1 MNSLDRRP
9 EDMNSPDR
17 SSPLDQHR
25 IVVADATFDE
35 LEDKFNVH
43 QEHEQKEDASVA
55 STVDVD
61 NTHPYLMRFAEI
73 YADENNNTDA
83 SSTADTGPT
92 FVDVKP
98 PSQFKE
104 GEKVMYKGGK
114 DLPSSEA
121 VVTKIMYDEKRH
133 PHYTIKMTPS
143 MEEQMINGA
152 TDEKGEAPTNCVNF
166 KTNPTPLFQF
176 LYQGKWLMA
185 EKCLQNSP
193 DEAKVWVARYAKK
206 SSTDEEVNIRWQLL
220 PLHLFVAL
228 ADTQKKAADETNNK
242 VLEVERDESKTP
254 PLGLLVALLKAY
266 PQSTQCTDDQGLIPL
281 QSAIRGNS
289 SLEVIDILLAVD
301 PTSVYRK
308 DARGRNAFVL
318 AEKVYGTHKKQVG
331 LEDEDR
337 QKKYAQLMQLL
348 SNASTRVS
356 SPRKSQPMN
365 KTQRLL
371 KLQNENL
378 ALRRENAMLHH
389 RAEINTRLLQQ
400 LVEKLQVYE
409 DQRKADIE
417 NYDQI
422 FGSKDEL
429 DERREEILVSISE
442 DAGDD
447 NDEEENNAKK
457 EDVEQ
462 NENEDKEQKK
472 EDVHSNGAYH
482 KRLERYLYSTPTKN
496 KEGTSNIVSPTSTE
510 ATEVETPDR
519 LGEESEILSVSDYSN
534 TESQDI
540 FRPRDT
546 DVNAEGSSEPCEEQL
561 DTTEVARQLAQ
572 KYELDSLLK
581 VATEDSE
588 SHIDTAETGAV
599 DTQTNDQKKLTTIEG
614 DYVVPTIMPVLS
626 SEEEEQLVVE

>member
-1 MNSLDRRP
+1 
-9 EDMNSPDR
+9 MNSPDR
-17 SSPLDQHR
+17 SPLDQHR

-35 LEDKFNVH
+35 LEDKLNVYH
-43 QEHEQKEDASVA
+43 SSEQRTDDDAT
-55 STVDVD
+55 TVDVD
-61 NTHPYLMRFAEI
+61 NTHPYLMKYAEI

-83 SSTADTGPT
+83 SSAAGTGPT

-104 GEKVMYKGGK
+104 GEKVMYKGSK

-143 MEEQMINGA
+143 KEEQMTNGA
-152 TDEKGEAPTNCVNF
+152 TDEKGEAPTNCVDF
-166 KTNPTPLFQF
+166 KTDPTLLFQF
-176 LYQGKWLMA
+176 LYQSKWQLA
-185 EKCLQNSP
+185 EKCLERSP
-193 DEAKVWVARYAKK
+193 EEAKVWVARYSKK
-206 SSTDEEVNIRWQLL
+206 SSTTAGASTDEEGDIRWQLL

-228 ADTQKKAADETNNK
+228 ADKDTQNK
-242 VLEVERDESKTP
+242 VEGTNKVQEDEIEESKTP

-289 SLEVIDILLAVD
+289 SLEIIDILLAVD

-308 DARGRNAFVL
+308 DVRGRNAFVL

-331 LEDEDR
+331 MEDENR

-348 SNASTRVS
+348 SAAATRVS

-389 RAEINTRLLQQ
+389 RAEINARLLQQ
-400 LVEKLQVYE
+400 LVEKLQMYE

-442 DAGDD
+442 DDVDNNDYEEGKDAG
-447 NDEEENNAKK
+447 
-457 EDVEQ
+457 Q
-462 NENEDKEQKK
+462 NENEEN
-472 EDVHSNGAYH
+472 EDVQALGGDGAYH
-482 KRLERYLYSTPTKN
+482 KRLERYLCSTPTKN
-496 KEGTSNIVSPTSTE
+496 REGTTNVVSPTPTD

-519 LGEESEILSVSDYSN
+519 LGEENEILSVSDYSN

-546 DVNAEGSSEPCEEQL
+546 DINAEGSSEPAKEQL
-561 DTTEVARQLAQ
+561 DTTEVARQLTE
-572 KYELDSLLK
+572 KYKLDSLVK

-588 SHIDTAETGAV
+588 SHIDTGAV
-599 DTQTNDQKKLTTIEG
+599 DIQTHDSKNKLTTIEG
-614 DYVVPTIMPVLS
+614 DHALSTTPAILPVLS

>member
-1 MNSLDRRP
+1 
-9 EDMNSPDR
+9 MNSPDR
-17 SSPLDQHR
+17 SPLDQHR

-35 LEDKFNVH
+35 LEDKLNVYH
-43 QEHEQKEDASVA
+43 SSEQRTDDVSVA
-55 STVDVD
+55 SSFDTSSTVDVD
-61 NTHPYLMRFAEI
+61 NTHPYLMKYAEI

-83 SSTADTGPT
+83 SSAARTGPT

-104 GEKVMYKGGK
+104 GEKVMYKGSK

-133 PHYTIKMTPS
+133 PHYTIKMAPS
-143 MEEQMINGA
+143 KEEEQMTNGA
-152 TDEKGEAPTNCVNF
+152 TDEKGEAPTNCVDF
-166 KTNPTPLFQF
+166 KTDPTLLFQF
-176 LYQGKWLMA
+176 LYQSKWQLA
-185 EKCLQNSP
+185 EKCLEKNP
-193 DEAKVWVARYAKK
+193 EEAKVWVARYSKK
-206 SSTDEEVNIRWQLL
+206 SSTTAGASTDEEGDIRWQLL

-228 ADTQKKAADETNNK
+228 ADKDTQKKVEGTNK
-242 VLEVERDESKTP
+242 VQEDEIEESKTP

-289 SLEVIDILLAVD
+289 SLEIIDILLAVD

-308 DARGRNAFVL
+308 DVRGRNAFVL

-331 LEDEDR
+331 MEDENR

-348 SNASTRVS
+348 SAAATRVS

-389 RAEINTRLLQQ
+389 RAEINARLLQQ
-400 LVEKLQVYE
+400 LVEKLQMYE

-442 DAGDD
+442 DNGDNNDYEEGKDAG
-447 NDEEENNAKK
+447 
-457 EDVEQ
+457 Q
-462 NENEDKEQKK
+462 NENEEN
-472 EDVHSNGAYH
+472 EDVQALGGDGAYH
-482 KRLERYLYSTPTKN
+482 KRLERYLCSTPTKN
-496 KEGTSNIVSPTSTE
+496 REGTTNVVSPTPTD

-519 LGEESEILSVSDYSN
+519 LGEENEILSVSDYSN

-546 DVNAEGSSEPCEEQL
+546 DINAEGSSEPAKEQL
-561 DTTEVARQLAQ
+561 DTTEVARQLTE
-572 KYELDSLLK
+572 KYKLDSLVK

-588 SHIDTAETGAV
+588 SHIDTGAV
-599 DTQTNDQKKLTTIEG
+599 DIQTHDSKNKLTTIEG
-614 DYVVPTIMPVLS
+614 DHALSTTPAILPVLS

>member
-1 MNSLDRRP
+1 
-9 EDMNSPDR
+9 MNSPDR
-17 SSPLDQHR
+17 SPLDQHR

-35 LEDKFNVH
+35 LEDKLNVY
-43 QEHEQKEDASVA
+43 HEQRTDD
-55 STVDVD
+55 VDVD
-61 NTHPYLMRFAEI
+61 NTHPYLMKYAEI

-83 SSTADTGPT
+83 SSAARTGPT

-104 GEKVMYKGGK
+104 GEKVMYKGSK

-143 MEEQMINGA
+143 KEEEQMTNGA
-152 TDEKGEAPTNCVNF
+152 TDEKGEAPTNCVDF
-166 KTNPTPLFQF
+166 KTDPTLLFQF
-176 LYQGKWLMA
+176 LYQSKWQLA
-185 EKCLQNSP
+185 EKCLEKNP
-193 DEAKVWVARYAKK
+193 EEAKVWVARYSKK
-206 SSTDEEVNIRWQLL
+206 SSTTAGASTDEEGDIRWQLL

-228 ADTQKKAADETNNK
+228 ADKDTQNK
-242 VLEVERDESKTP
+242 VEGTNKVQEDEIEESKTP

-289 SLEVIDILLAVD
+289 SLEIIDILLAVD

-308 DARGRNAFVL
+308 DVRGRNAFVL

-331 LEDEDR
+331 MEDENR

-348 SNASTRVS
+348 SAAATRVS

-389 RAEINTRLLQQ
+389 RAEINARLLQQ
-400 LVEKLQVYE
+400 LVEKLQMYE

-442 DAGDD
+442 DDGDNNDYEEGKDAG
-447 NDEEENNAKK
+447 
-457 EDVEQ
+457 Q
-462 NENEDKEQKK
+462 NENEEN
-472 EDVHSNGAYH
+472 E
-482 KRLERYLYSTPTKN
+482 EN
-496 KEGTSNIVSPTSTE
+496 KIIDEGIANIALKS
-510 ATEVETPDR
+510 
-519 LGEESEILSVSDYSN
+519 
-534 TESQDI
+534 
-540 FRPRDT
+540 
-546 DVNAEGSSEPCEEQL
+546 
-561 DTTEVARQLAQ
+561 LAV
-572 KYELDSLLK
+572 K
-581 VATEDSE
+581 
-588 SHIDTAETGAV
+588 
-599 DTQTNDQKKLTTIEG
+599 
-614 DYVVPTIMPVLS
+614 
-626 SEEEEQLVVE
+626 